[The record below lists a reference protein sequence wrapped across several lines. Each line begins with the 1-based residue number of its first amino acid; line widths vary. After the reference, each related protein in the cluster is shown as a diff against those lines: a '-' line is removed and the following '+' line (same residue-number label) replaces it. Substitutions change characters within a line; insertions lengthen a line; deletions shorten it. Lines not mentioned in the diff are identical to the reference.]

1 VALSDDEVR
10 NRSVGELI
18 GEISKDLDQLVH
30 QEIELA
36 KAELK
41 QEASKVGKGAGMLG
55 GAGFAGYMVALFASL
70 TLAYGIGTFW
80 PTWVGALIVA
90 LIWGAAGAVLYT
102 RGRQRLASVSGP
114 TQTKEPSRRM
124 RHGYDTRPAEGPDRG
139 HPGRHDA
146 QRRRSG
152 RQGQPSAIAGR
163 QLDNVRGAVSGVKD
177 MVMGAAHTGGSSV
190 SERAGSV
197 GDALSGTPETVRAKA
212 QGNPLAA
219 GLIAFAAGLL
229 VSSLL
234 PSSEP
239 EQHAAVALKE
249 KAEPLTSQ
257 LAEEGKSAG
266 QQLKEALQP
275 AAQDA
280 VAQVKST
287 AGDAVAATK
296 EHATA
301 AATEVADHAKGAA
314 TDTKDDLADHA
325 AAVKEQAG
333 S

>member
-1 VALSDDEVR
+1 MATTP
-10 NRSVGELI
+10 
-18 GEISKDLDQLVH
+18 DQLRD
-30 QEIELA
+30 QIEA
-36 KAELK
+36 TR
-41 QEASKVGKGAGMLG
+41 AGMTHN
-55 GAGFAGYMVALFASL
+55 VDV
-70 TLAYGIGTFW
+70 LADK
-80 PTWVGALIVA
+80 
-90 LIWGAAGAVLYT
+90 
-102 RGRQRLASVSGP
+102 VS
-114 TQTKEPSRRM
+114 
-124 RHGYDTRPAEGPDRG
+124 
-139 HPGRHDA
+139 
-146 QRRRSG
+146 
-152 RQGQPSAIAGR
+152 PSAIAGR
-163 QLDNVRGAVSGVKD
+163 QLDNVHGAVSGVKD

-249 KAEPLTSQ
+249 KAELLTSQ